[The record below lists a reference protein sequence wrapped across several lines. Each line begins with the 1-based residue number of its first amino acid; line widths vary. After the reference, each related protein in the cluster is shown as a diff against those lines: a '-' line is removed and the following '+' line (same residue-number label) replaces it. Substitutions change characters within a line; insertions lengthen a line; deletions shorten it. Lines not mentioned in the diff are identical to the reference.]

1 MKKENKR
8 VKNKK
13 HDGFFRYVYSKP
25 ANAKTLLSLARESNR
40 ELDSILDGVDLDTLS
55 PLSGL
60 FSEVQERGES
70 DLAFRAKSAGGGDLF
85 VGILLEHKS
94 YTDKRILDQ
103 LGRYAFNIMVNK
115 NDTDFRWFPTKAIVI
130 YNGTRGWDPLA
141 DFRRKNRAKFQGKD
155 LPFEFAL
162 VNLSELDDERCLSEV
177 NVEAAVGALVMKYA
191 FDRCGL
197 SEMASA
203 IGCRLELLGN
213 FGKDCFLEK
222 INLYLGEFIGEEDL
236 EELQMA
242 FKSIGQRMGFVSAG
256 DARRAAERSGRRAG
270 MKKGMEKG
278 MEMGLEKGMEKGM
291 EKGRAQVIEFLRSQ
305 GVSPEIIA
313 RACELK

>member
-1 MKKENKR
+1 M
-8 VKNKK
+8 
-13 HDGFFRYVYSKP
+13 
-25 ANAKTLLSLARESNR
+25 
-40 ELDSILDGVDLDTLS
+40 
-55 PLSGL
+55 
-60 FSEVQERGES
+60 
-70 DLAFRAKSAGGGDLF
+70 
-85 VGILLEHKS
+85 EHKS
-94 YTDKRILDQ
+94 YTDKQILDQ

-191 FDRCGL
+191 FDRRGL

-313 RACELK
+313 KACELTKLPTTITSTVLYSI